1 MSIPSQFPAVVATAR
16 NNALQALALQPGQVI
31 EGKVLGP
38 APGGGTQVQ
47 IGEQVLNLALPMTA
61 KPGTV
66 LQFEVQTATAGQVR
80 LVIQPQGTQPGS
92 GVVSPVLPP
101 TEIFVSQ
108 AALAVPAGA
117 AGVPTPTPQIPAFGG
132 AQPGAVPTLQSGSVP
147 TAVTQPVAGAV
158 VGAPPAAV
166 ASTVP
171 LAAAG
176 QTVPL
181 VTAYVQTGAVAAAA
195 QPAVGA
201 PIGVAAPTA
210 AVPVAAVGGNAV
222 PQSGVGVA
230 PPTLGQAVVPPPS
243 TPQAALAQIVQTAVQ
258 RQDSAATLMTA
269 LTAIVGKVALP
280 EQVMRAAQQVLAGR
294 VPLDSGGLDGAKLQQ
309 AVLRSGVFLEAGL
322 ARGNAPV
329 AGDMKG
335 SLLALRQTLVNWLG
349 QQAPIGQAAIVPPP
363 LPGSQPRARQA
374 SAGFANPP
382 IAPEE
387 AGKVLLDRTEAT
399 LARVRLH
406 QSAALPDPA
415 GKARPDISLDLPVL
429 IGNYQTLLHLQ
440 VNRDGHNGAET
451 VEQRGWQ
458 MRFAI
463 NMPELGEVGAQVSL
477 RGGAT
482 GVMLWASEPDTADAL
497 QGELAELKLA
507 LGEAGLKL
515 GAILVR
521 RGEPVET
528 AARPGHFVDA
538 RS

>member
-16 NNALQALALQPGQVI
+16 NSALQALALQPGQVI

-47 IGEQVLNLALPMTA
+47 IGEQVLNLALPVTT

-80 LVIQPQGTQPGS
+80 LVIQPQPGVIAQP
-92 GVVSPVLPP
+92 VVVPSTPPP

-108 AALAVPAGA
+108 AAFATAATSQPSVPSVAQP
-117 AGVPTPTPQIPAFGG
+117 VPTGGGVVPTQAGQPAVASG
-132 AQPGAVPTLQSGSVP
+132 AGTGAPVAQVVAAGAVPSTP
-147 TAVTQPVAGAV
+147 AVGQAAPVVSAYVQAGAV
-158 VGAPPAAV
+158 VP
-166 ASTVP
+166 
-171 LAAAG
+171 
-176 QTVPL
+176 
-181 VTAYVQTGAVAAAA
+181 
-195 QPAVGA
+195 
-201 PIGVAAPTA
+201 AAPTA
-210 AVPVAAVGGNAV
+210 AGAAVIAAPVAAA
-222 PQSGVGVA
+222 PVA
-230 PPTLGQAVVPPPS
+230 PVAGNGVQQAVVTAAPS
-243 TPQAALAQIVQTAVQ
+243 AAAASVAAPVPMTPQAALTQMVQASVQ

-269 LTAIVGKVALP
+269 LSAIVGKVALP

-294 VPLDSGGLDGAKLQQ
+294 VSLDSSVDGAKLQQ

-322 ARGNAPV
+322 AKGNAPV

-349 QQAPIGQAAIVPPP
+349 QQPPVSQAPIVPPP
-363 LPGSQPRARQA
+363 LPGMQPRARQA
-374 SAGFANPP
+374 MGGLTALSG
-382 IAPEE
+382 APEE

-440 VNRDGHNGAET
+440 VSRDGQGSAEHA
-451 VEQRGWQ
+451 EERGWQ

-463 NMPELGEVGAQVSL
+463 NMPDLGEVGAQVSL

-482 GVMLWASEPDTADAL
+482 GVMLWASEPETAEAL

-515 GAILVR
+515 GAVMVR
-521 RGEPVET
+521 RGEPAEPV
-528 AARPGHFVDA
+528 ARPGHFVDA

>member
-47 IGEQVLNLALPMTA
+47 IGEQVLNLALPVSA

-80 LVIQPQGTQPGS
+80 LVIQPQLAQPGS
-92 GVVSPVLPP
+92 GVVQPVPQAVLPP
-101 TEIFVSQ
+101 STEIFVSQ

-117 AGVPTPTPQIPAFGG
+117 APIATG
-132 AQPGAVPTLQSGSVP
+132 AQPGAVSPPQVAGTPLP
-147 TAVTQPVAGAV
+147 VTQAGAV
-158 VGAPPAAV
+158 AGTPTAPVAA
-166 ASTVP
+166 AAP
-171 LAAAG
+171 LAQGAG
-176 QTVPL
+176 QAVPL
-181 VTAYVQTGAVAAAA
+181 VTGYVQTGAVVAAPQLAA
-195 QPAVGA
+195 GA
-201 PIGVAAPTA
+201 PIAVTAPLA
-210 AVPVAAVGGNAV
+210 AVPTAAVGGNAV
-222 PQSGVGVA
+222 PQPGGSVA
-230 PPTLGQAVVPPPS
+230 PAVQTAVPVPA
-243 TPQAALAQIVQTAVQ
+243 TPQAALTQMVQTAVQ

-294 VPLDSGGLDGAKLQQ
+294 VSLESGGLDGAKLQQ

-322 ARGNAPV
+322 ARGTGPV

-349 QQAPIGQAAIVPPP
+349 QQAPISQAAIVPPP

-374 SAGFANPP
+374 TAGMANPP
-382 IAPEE
+382 TAPEE
-387 AGKVLLDRTEAT
+387 AGKMLLDRTEAT

-406 QSAALPDPA
+406 QSAGLPDPA
-415 GKARPDISLDLPVL
+415 GKVRPDISLDLPVL

-440 VNRDGHNGAET
+440 VSRDGQSNAEHA
-451 VEQRGWQ
+451 EERGWQ

-482 GVMLWASEPDTADAL
+482 GVMLWASEPETAEAL
-497 QGELAELKLA
+497 QGELSDLKLA

-515 GAILVR
+515 GAVLVR
-521 RGEPVET
+521 RGEPAEP

>member
-47 IGEQVLNLALPMTA
+47 IGEQVLNLALPVTA
-61 KPGTV
+61 QPGTI

-80 LVIQPQGTQPGS
+80 LVIQPQPGVIVQPI
-92 GVVSPVLPP
+92 VVPSPPP
-101 TEIFVSQ
+101 LTEIFVSQ
-108 AALAVPAGA
+108 AALATAATPQPSAPNVTQMAPNGGAAPAQIAQAVVLSGAGASVAQVGAAGA
-117 AGVPTPTPQIPAFGG
+117 APLPQG
-132 AQPGAVPTLQSGSVP
+132 AGQAVPVVSAYVQAGAAVP
-147 TAVTQPVAGAV
+147 AAAPSVAGAV
-158 VGAPPAAV
+158 V
-166 ASTVP
+166 
-171 LAAAG
+171 
-176 QTVPL
+176 
-181 VTAYVQTGAVAAAA
+181 
-195 QPAVGA
+195 
-201 PIGVAAPTA
+201 VAAPVA
-210 AVPVAAVGGNAV
+210 AVPVAPVAGNGVSHGAVATVPASAV
-222 PQSGVGVA
+222 PVPTTAAA
-230 PPTLGQAVVPPPS
+230 PT
-243 TPQAALAQIVQTAVQ
+243 TPQAALAQMVQASVQ

-294 VPLDSGGLDGAKLQQ
+294 VSLDSGGLDGMKLLQ

-322 ARGNAPV
+322 AKGSAPV

-349 QQAPIGQAAIVPPP
+349 QQPPVSQAPIVPPP
-363 LPGSQPRARQA
+363 LPGMQPRARQTMGGLA
-374 SAGFANPP
+374 ALPGT
-382 IAPEE
+382 PEE
-387 AGKVLLDRTEAT
+387 VGKVLLDRTEAS

-415 GKARPDISLDLPVL
+415 GKARADVSLDLPVI
-429 IGNYQTLLHLQ
+429 IGNYQTLLQLQ
-440 VNRDGHNGAET
+440 VSRDGQGSADHTE
-451 VEQRGWQ
+451 ERGWQ

-463 NMPELGEVGAQVSL
+463 NMPDLGEVGAQVSL

-482 GVMLWASEPDTADAL
+482 GVMLWASEPETAEAL
-497 QGELAELKLA
+497 QGELSDLKLA

-515 GAILVR
+515 GAVLVR
-521 RGEPVET
+521 RGEPAEP

>member
-47 IGEQVLNLALPMTA
+47 IGEQVLNLALPVSA

-92 GVVSPVLPP
+92 GAVQPVPQAVLPPP

-117 AGVPTPTPQIPAFGG
+117 VPTATGTP
-132 AQPGAVPTLQSGSVP
+132 PGAVSPPQVGGTP
-147 TAVTQPVAGAV
+147 MPVSQAGA
-158 VGAPPAAV
+158 GAGTPNAPVMTV
-166 ASTVP
+166 AP
-171 LAAAG
+171 LAQGAG
-176 QTVPL
+176 QAVPV
-181 VTAYVQTGAVAAAA
+181 VTAYVQTGAVVAAP

-201 PIGVAAPTA
+201 PIAVTAPLA
-210 AVPVAAVGGNAV
+210 AVPTAAVGGNAV
-222 PQSGVGVA
+222 PQPGVS
-230 PPTLGQAVVPPPS
+230 VVPSVQTTAPVPA
-243 TPQAALAQIVQTAVQ
+243 TPQAALTQMVQTAVQ

-294 VPLDSGGLDGAKLQQ
+294 VSLEPSGLDGAKLQQ

-322 ARGNAPV
+322 ARGTAPV

-335 SLLALRQTLVNWLG
+335 SLLTLRQTLVNWLG
-349 QQAPIGQAAIVPPP
+349 PQAPISQAAIVPPP

-374 SAGFANPP
+374 TAGMANPP
-382 IAPEE
+382 TAPEE

-406 QSAALPDPA
+406 QSAGLPDPV
-415 GKARPDISLDLPVL
+415 GRARADISLDLPVL

-440 VNRDGHNGAET
+440 VNRDGQSTAEHA
-451 VEQRGWQ
+451 EERGWQ

-482 GVMLWASEPDTADAL
+482 GVMLWASEPETAEAL
-497 QGELAELKLA
+497 QGELSDLKLA

-515 GAILVR
+515 GAVLVR
-521 RGEPVET
+521 RGEPAEP

>member
-47 IGEQVLNLALPMTA
+47 IGEQVLNLSLPVSA

-66 LQFEVQTATAGQVR
+66 LQLEVQTATAGQVR
-80 LVIQPQGTQPGS
+80 LVIQPQPAQPGVS
-92 GVVSPVLPP
+92 VPPVVGARMPPP

-108 AALAVPAGA
+108 AALASATPPQPNAQSASQPVPNGGGAPAQVAQPAVTSGAGVPVAQAGAAGALPQGAGQTAPVVAAYAQAGAAVPAAAPSTAGAAALTAPMATAAVTPVAANGVQQAVVTTAPAGA
-117 AGVPTPTPQIPAFGG
+117 APVPA
-132 AQPGAVPTLQSGSVP
+132 
-147 TAVTQPVAGAV
+147 TAP
-158 VGAPPAAV
+158 
-166 ASTVP
+166 
-171 LAAAG
+171 
-176 QTVPL
+176 
-181 VTAYVQTGAVAAAA
+181 
-195 QPAVGA
+195 
-201 PIGVAAPTA
+201 APT
-210 AVPVAAVGGNAV
+210 
-222 PQSGVGVA
+222 
-230 PPTLGQAVVPPPS
+230 
-243 TPQAALAQIVQTAVQ
+243 TPQAALTQMVQASVQ

-294 VPLDSGGLDGAKLQQ
+294 VTLDGGVDGTKLQQ

-322 ARGNAPV
+322 AKGIAPAV
-329 AGDMKG
+329 GDMKG

-349 QQAPIGQAAIVPPP
+349 QQPPVSQAPIVPPP
-363 LPGSQPRARQA
+363 LPGMQPRARQSMGGLA
-374 SAGFANPP
+374 ALPGT
-382 IAPEE
+382 PEE

-440 VNRDGHNGAET
+440 VSRDGQGTAEHA
-451 VEQRGWQ
+451 EERGWQ

-463 NMPELGEVGAQVSL
+463 NMPDLGEVGAQVSL

-482 GVMLWASEPDTADAL
+482 GVMLWASEPETAKAL
-497 QGELAELKLA
+497 QVELAELKLA

-515 GAILVR
+515 GAVVVR
-521 RGEPVET
+521 RGEPAEPV
-528 AARPGHFVDA
+528 ARPGHFVDA